1 MVGMVKCYS
10 FSSIGGMSVSTAVSP
25 SGLRI
30 NFIRT
35 TIVKIGIAMTQ
46 IGQRLNR
53 RSTIGG
59 APFIGW
65 YCSQFS
71 LNGAKKPGH
80 PCSRLSKYF
89 RTKITFFDVGKQ
101 YQLSPGQERQTT
113 QAQEQLKHYQC
124 FRLCLGRV
132 PELRHEAQS
141 DSPNLYSR
149 LER

>member
-1 MVGMVKCYS
+1 MVKCYS
-10 FSSIGGMSVSTAVSP
+10 FSSIGGMSVRVAAVP
-25 SGLRI
+25 FDLFI
-30 NFIRT
+30 NVIIMPIEIR
-35 TIVKIGIAMTQ
+35 GIAMTQ

-113 QAQEQLKHYQC
+113 QAREQLKHYQC